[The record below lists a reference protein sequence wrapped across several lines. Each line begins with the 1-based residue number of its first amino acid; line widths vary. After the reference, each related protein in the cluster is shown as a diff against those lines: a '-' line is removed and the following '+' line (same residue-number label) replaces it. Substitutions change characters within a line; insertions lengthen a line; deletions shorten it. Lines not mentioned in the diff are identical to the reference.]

1 MADFNGFQIG
11 IGADVTVLEIQLQK
25 AQNLLKQFEAAA
37 KKATD
42 IGEINYLNTQIKG
55 LNGTISTLHQEM
67 NKVGRPA
74 GDATQSLINFSRIA
88 QDAPYGIIGI
98 ANNLNPMLESF
109 ERLSKTEG
117 GTKKALQ
124 AMVSGLVGPAGIGV
138 ALGVVSSLAVSFSK
152 EISDFFAGPT
162 SKLKEFNEELK
173 KINTDLYKIVGVATT
188 NLTTGR
194 GLVDVITGGEN
205 IEVKKRAL
213 DMLKTLYKD
222 NQDIKDATINSDKT
236 YLNHLVNVAAKQEE
250 YTNKL
255 KNNVEAQ
262 NSINTEIGKLTDERD
277 KKLAA
282 ITKPKLLSVDQYGVS
297 SYASI
302 KSQQKVINDAYDGLI
317 DSLKAK
323 LEIAKT
329 TGENFRNALLEFNK
343 TAPKTKEE
351 KKDPLKEATKDYEES
366 GKRNVEL
373 FKEGI
378 INQQQYFAESIKILE
393 DYLSKLKNINT
404 KDALIILKK
413 LTPKIGENTG
423 YDAELEGKFQDEMR
437 KVGETKFQN
446 TSTNAANIGN
456 GSLFGMFDEKTNE
469 KINTTD
475 NLLKKFLK
483 DREDGFKK
491 ANEAAHQFAETMAGG
506 ITNALKNVFDAV
518 MKGEN
523 VFKAL
528 SDAVLQFAEDIAFT
542 ILKAEIL
549 AAIQGVIAVSSGGAA
564 GAAAGGTG
572 FFDLLMGLMGS
583 GQKHAAGGIVSSP
596 QIGMI
601 GEAGPEAIM
610 PLSKLGS
617 FLNTSFNAGAISS
630 GSTGNGGQ
638 FVLRGQDL
646 LLSVNR
652 AQKASNLKGQNIS
665 LA

>member
-109 ERLSKTEG
+109 QRLAATEG

-138 ALGVVSSLAVSFSK
+138 ALGVVSSLAVAFSK

-173 KINTDLYKIVGVATT
+173 KINTDLYKIVGAATT

-222 NQDIKDATINSDKT
+222 NQDIQNATINSDKT
-236 YLNHLVNVAAKQEE
+236 YLSHLVNVAAKQEE

-323 LEIAKT
+323 VEIAKT

-343 TAPKTKEE
+343 TAPKPKEE
-351 KKDPLKEATKDYEES
+351 KRDPLKEATKDYEES
-366 GKRNVEL
+366 NKRNVVL
-373 FKEGI
+373 FQEGI
-378 INQQQYFAESIKILE
+378 INQKAYFAESIKIIE
-393 DYLSKLKNINT
+393 DYLNKLKNINT
-404 KDALIILKK
+404 KDALVIIKK
-413 LTPKIGENTG
+413 LTPKAIDDST
-423 YDAELEGKFQDEMR
+423 YDPELEGKFRDEMR

-446 TSTNAANIGN
+446 TSNNAANIGN
-456 GSLFGMFDEKTNE
+456 GSLFGMFDENTKG
-469 KINTTD
+469 KINTTK
-475 NLLKKFLK
+475 NELTEFFK
-483 DREDGFKK
+483 DTKEGFKQ
-491 ANEAAHQFAETMAGG
+491 ANQSAHQFADTMAGG
-506 ITNALKNVFDAV
+506 ITNSLQGAFDALI
-518 MKGEN
+518 KGEN
-523 VFKAL
+523 VFKTL
-528 SDAVLQFAEDIAFT
+528 SEAVLKFAEDIAFA

-549 AAIQGVIAVSSGGAA
+549 AAIQGVIAVSSGGA

-572 FFDLLMGLMGS
+572 FFDILMGLMGA

-617 FLNTSFNAGAISS
+617 FLNTSFNAGAMSS
-630 GSTGNGGQ
+630 GSTGNGSQ

-646 LLSVNR
+646 LLSINR